1 MTKDFEY
8 KEVVLEFTEIEGH
21 KSRENMARI
30 ILDLLCEL
38 DIESKL
44 ISITSDTTSNNKTL
58 VEEVETGLHDQF
70 EEEPTLGTLCFYRQS
85 SYIWCIAYVL
95 NQIVKK
101 ILKTLNRGD
110 QQLAEAA
117 LELVSSYQY
126 LNTADSALARLQV
139 LAIWISQTPK
149 RKS

>member
-1 MTKDFEY
+1 LIEELAISSQTIVLLLDIWTSSNNISFLAIIGYWLTKDFEY

-85 SYIWCIAYVL
+85 SYI
-95 NQIVKK
+95 
-101 ILKTLNRGD
+101 
-110 QQLAEAA
+110 
-117 LELVSSYQY
+117 
-126 LNTADSALARLQV
+126 
-139 LAIWISQTPK
+139 
-149 RKS
+149 